1 MNTPTAT
8 FAAIAPSTDLCGV
21 EVLAS

>member
-21 EVLAS
+21 EVSAS